1 MRVWVNNGQ
10 VRQIVSCI
18 ISSLLMYYFL
28 HLLQWKIADCHWT
41 LSLGGRAIVIGDTK
55 YTGARSYSQIP
66 TVIGWTQY

>member
-1 MRVWVNNGQ
+1 MRT
-10 VRQIVSCI
+10 SAAD
-18 ISSLLMYYFL
+18 SFLYYFKPFDVLFL

-55 YTGARSYSQIP
+55 YTGARSYSQVP